1 MKICIVSE
9 GSGEAEL
16 ERERDTMLSA
26 WESSGRN
33 LVVVGFVVVLRVWLL
48 PTFVGLCLLWDRE
61 FELCEDRRFVFSKCE
76 VRWRDRVTR
85 FVVRY
90 LLRFTRVATMGSIMK
105 NLGF

>member
-26 WESSGRN
+26 GESGESGSWWFVG
-33 LVVVGFVVVLRVWLL
+33 LVLWWFLRVKLL

-61 FELCEDRRFVFSKCE
+61 FELCEDT
-76 VRWRDRVTR
+76 VRVLQQG
-85 FVVRY
+85 V
-90 LLRFTRVATMGSIMK
+90 S
-105 NLGF
+105 